1 MVAEKAEM
9 KSNKVPRSIDEYI
22 AGFPSS
28 IGQRL
33 QQLRMTIRK
42 AAPKAEEAI
51 SYRMPTFK
59 LEGNLVYFAAFK
71 KHIGFF
77 PRSGVIAKF
86 ENELS
91 GYETSKATIR
101 FPFDRP
107 IPFALVS
114 RMVKIRVAENLKQAR
129 EKKKR

>member
-1 MVAEKAEM
+1 M
-9 KSNKVPRSIDEYI
+9 KSNKVPCSIDEYI
-22 AGFPSS
+22 AGFPANVR
-28 IGQRL
+28 QQL
-33 QQLRMTIRK
+33 QQLRAAIKK
-42 AAPKAEEAI
+42 AAPKAEETI

-77 PRSGVIAKF
+77 PRSGVIEKL

-91 GYETSKATIR
+91 DYETTKATVR
-101 FPFDRP
+101 FPYDRP
-107 IPFALVS
+107 IPVALV
-114 RMVKIRVAENLKQAR
+114 RQMVKLRVAENLKRAR

>member
-1 MVAEKAEM
+1 M
-9 KSNKVPRSIDEYI
+9 KSNKIPCSIDEYI
-22 AGFPSS
+22 AGFPPSVR
-28 IGQRL
+28 QRL
-33 QQLRMTIRK
+33 QQLRATITK

-77 PRSGVIAKF
+77 PRSGAIEKF
-86 ENELS
+86 ERELANY
-91 GYETSKATIR
+91 GTSKATIR
-101 FPFDRP
+101 FLYDRP
-107 IPFALVS
+107 IPVALVS
-114 RMVKIRVAENLKQAR
+114 RIVKFRVAENLKRAR